1 MTTKCAPFR
10 RWAVRIVVYLAHRKN
25 TWQEAVGVERV
36 VPYRFSFKGGGVSLI
51 TEGSWGSEG
60 SSQSDL
66 GSTMG

>member
-1 MTTKCAPFR
+1 MAR
-10 RWAVRIVVYLAHRKN
+10 GSWGREGSSIQIQL
-25 TWQEAVGVERV
+25 Q
-36 VPYRFSFKGGGVSLI
+36 GGGVSLI